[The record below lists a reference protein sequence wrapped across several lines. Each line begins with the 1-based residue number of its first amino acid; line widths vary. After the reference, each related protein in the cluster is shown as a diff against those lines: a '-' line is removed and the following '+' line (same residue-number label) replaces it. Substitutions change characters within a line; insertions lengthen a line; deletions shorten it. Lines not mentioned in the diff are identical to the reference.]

1 MSVQIN
7 SELMKQINFEIST
20 DSTRGDYA
28 SSCSLKLSKLFGIT
42 PRDLAETIKQS
53 IKDDRIND
61 IKIEMIDRFGLLP
74 EPLKRLFSLTLVKLK
89 AETLGIRKI
98 DANINSGKIEFQK
111 QTLTDPLSIVKLI
124 QKEPNL
130 YKLTGVNQLHFSHGQ
145 ENADKKLE
153 FISNLL
159 GKLKLIEPKAA

>member
-1 MSVQIN
+1 MYKRI
-7 SELMKQINFEIST
+7 
-20 DSTRGDYA
+20 
-28 SSCSLKLSKLFGIT
+28 SSCRNADDL
-42 PRDLAETIKQS
+42 RDLQ
-53 IKDDRIND
+53 
-61 IKIEMIDRFGLLP
+61 IEMIDRFGLLP
-74 EPLKRLFSLTLVKLK
+74 ESLKRLFSLTLVKLK
-89 AETLGIRKI
+89 AETLGIKKI
-98 DANINSGKIEFQK
+98 DANISSGKIEFQK

-130 YKLTGVNQLHFSHGQ
+130 YKLTGVNQLHFSHDH